1 MTHGSGIP
9 LRVMRRAALPLA
21 VLLALSAP
29 AGAQVTVD
37 LHALEALPAKAG
49 RPAPPPRPRHAVRAP
64 PHRTAR
70 ARGTE
75 KTAVASA
82 KPAAPAP
89 TGPAN
94 AAPANPA
101 PTGAPVAVAASLPSL
116 PAAPPPVP
124 PPTVVATLGSP
135 APPAPSKDRTLR
147 VGFAAGQSDLP
158 ASDADALTALAHDTP
173 RGDTTSF
180 EVAAY
185 APAIGGDAS
194 TARRLSLA
202 RALAVRGA
210 LVGAG
215 VPAASIYVRAL
226 GAPHPGQPGGA
237 DRAVVTVMGANG
249 VQQKQASQR

>member
-1 MTHGSGIP
+1 
-9 LRVMRRAALPLA
+9 
-21 VLLALSAP
+21 
-29 AGAQVTVD
+29 
-37 LHALEALPAKAG
+37 HALEALPAEAG
-49 RPAPPPRPRHAVRAP
+49 RPAPPRRPRHAVRAP

-70 ARGTE
+70 ARATE

-82 KPAAPAP
+82 KPAAPAVAAP
-89 TGPAN
+89 AHATTPAN
-94 AAPANPA
+94 ATPA

-135 APPAPSKDRTLR
+135 APPAPPKDRTLR
-147 VGFAAGQSDLP
+147 LGFAAGQSDLA

-173 RGDTTSF
+173 RGATTSF

-185 APAIGGDAS
+185 AAAPAGDAS

-202 RALAVRGA
+202 RALAIRTV

-226 GAPHPGQPGGA
+226 GAPHPDQAADA
-237 DRAVVTVMGANG
+237 DRAVVTVMGVNG
-249 VQQKQASQR
+249 APAKPSDTKQASQQ